1 MVAAGDRLGQASAPA
16 VFGDFWRQ
24 AHRLA
29 LPPPYPDPPAGARQV
44 RHVTVASLRAVMAMR
59 RYLGDIAA
67 AGAGVREGSWA
78 HAIARARTATMLI
91 TGALRQE
98 TARTP
103 VFGAGSLAARLDGYA
118 TALTYGRDLLHTH
131 LATSPDGERRALS
144 DWAAVI
150 GSAPV
155 NRALLAGLAEHARA
169 IAGQLDRLPLAGNPD
184 TQTIAA
190 WQRLHGTAG
199 QLRELD
205 AAIQAAQW
213 QAPVLPEHRR
223 LLEAIP
229 VNLAPAA
236 QLPPPQ
242 ATVRE
247 LCAGIIATAQRANQA
262 RRDLAGRAAWSPDL
276 TADSMRHAA
285 ASYVVVSFNTET
297 VYRALAERARQ
308 LGYPALAPGLDA
320 AAGHAAGSRRGWLAV
335 ARIWDTMVT
344 DTRGYLSRP
353 AAEAGQLALWTGR
366 LAYADPEWTPAR
378 RPSHAVR
385 DPASMAPGPAALAE
399 ITSALHYAADSLARA
414 ARTEQDTVGAAGAAG
429 RLYVTTRS
437 LPELKYDVPRPYA
450 DAPRDRIA
458 AALAAYADAAETCQ
472 AMLASAAQA
481 AAAVGAPSLVLS
493 LAEQATAHPATA
505 PRGRLEQHLI
515 DLGVRDARLL
525 RQGAGLDHRA
535 QQILAQA
542 HRSGLAG
549 PQPDAEATPAAS
561 AESHLAGEQPDPGM
575 AEFHANGGAADA
587 VTDRTV
593 QGDATGAAETGKAAR
608 REPAIHEVQAGP
620 PLEPSWQQGEAGRPA
635 VAYHDEPRQPSRA
648 ERTAIT
654 CAQLAGK
661 PPPAR
666 ESPVTGQ
673 SAAAQWEAGQ
683 AARAGADR
691 QARAEVAVQVCPAAA
706 AEAARCGAAGHATTE
721 AEADPSR
728 PVPEQYLQNMAENQA
743 GIDAAGDPAA
753 QPAGREAGQRAQVG
767 QELAMGEP
775 EAQPEPGASWRQGE
789 ADRLAAA
796 AAPEAGASPDAPE
809 IGDREPELGL

>member
-1 MVAAGDRLGQASAPA
+1 MAADDRLGQASAPA

-24 AHRLA
+24 AARLA
-29 LPPPYPDPPAGARQV
+29 SPPPYPDPPAGAEQV
-44 RHVTVASLRAVMAMR
+44 RHVTVASLRAVMVMR

-67 AGAGVREGSWA
+67 ARTGVRDGSWA
-78 HAIARARTATMLI
+78 HAIARARTATTLM

-103 VFGAGSLAARLDGYA
+103 VLPAGSLAARLDGYA
-118 TALTYGRDLLHTH
+118 AALTYGRDLLHTH
-131 LATSPDGERRALS
+131 LATTPDGERRALS
-144 DWAAVI
+144 DWAPVI
-150 GSAPV
+150 GSAPL
-155 NRALLAGLAEHARA
+155 NRALLAGLADHARA
-169 IAGQLDRLPLAGNPD
+169 IAGQLSGLPLAGSPD
-184 TQTIAA
+184 AETIAA
-190 WQRLHGTAG
+190 WQRLRGTAG

-205 AAIQAAQW
+205 AVVQAAQW
-213 QAPVLPEHRR
+213 QAPVTLEHRR

-229 VNLAPAA
+229 VNLTPSV

-297 VYRALAERARQ
+297 VYRTLAERARQ
-308 LGYPALAPGLDA
+308 LGYHALAPGLDA
-320 AAGHAAGSRRGWLAV
+320 AAGHAAGSRRAWLAV

-366 LAYADPEWTPAR
+366 LAYADPAWTPSR

-385 DPASMAPGPAALAE
+385 DPASLAPGPAVLAE
-399 ITSALHYAADSLARA
+399 ITGALHYAADSLARA
-414 ARTEQDTVGAAGAAG
+414 ARTEQDTVGTAGAAG

-437 LPELKYDVPRPYA
+437 LPEHYDIHRPYA

-472 AMLASAAQA
+472 AMLGSAAQA

-493 LAEQATAHPATA
+493 LADGATAHRATA

-525 RQGAGLDHRA
+525 RQGAALDRRA

-542 HRSGLAG
+542 HRCGLAG
-549 PQPDAEATPAAS
+549 PQPDAEAALGPG
-561 AESHLAGEQPDPGM
+561 AESHLAGEQPDAAM
-575 AEFHANGGAADA
+575 AGIHASGSAADE
-587 VTDRTV
+587 VTGRTV
-593 QGDATGAAETGKAAR
+593 QGEATGAAETGEAAR
-608 REPAIHEVQAGP
+608 REPAIHEFQARP
-620 PLEPSWQQGEAGRPA
+620 PLDPSWHQGEAGRPA
-635 VAYHDEPRQPSRA
+635 AADHHQLQQPSRD

-654 CAQLAGK
+654 GARVAGK

-666 ESPVTGQ
+666 QSPGTGP
-673 SAAAQWEAGQ
+673 SAAAQGEAGQ
-683 AARAGADR
+683 AARAGAGR
-691 QARAEVAVQVCPAAA
+691 QARVGMAVQACPVAA
-706 AEAARCGAAGHATTE
+706 AEAARCGAAAHATTE
-721 AEADPSR
+721 AEAGSPG
-728 PVPEQYLQNMAENQA
+728 PVPEQYLENMAENQA
-743 GIDAAGDPAA
+743 GLDTAGGPAA
-753 QPAGREAGQRAQVG
+753 KLAGREAGQRAQAG

-789 ADRLAAA
+789 AGRLAAA

-809 IGDREPELGL
+809 IGDREPELGF